1 MHGQKISFQDLYFIK
16 ALIGI
21 VYPISYSFTKFLGI
35 SHLIHYSII
44 PLLCKFITTLYIQ
57 KQIKPKLTN
66 LFYVFNCLE
75 NVLRFFTAGF
85 ERHTDSNS
93 PISTHVVFLNGE
105 IYIEEEIIDY
115 KLDFLFKTKNIF
127 LLVVSTDI
135 LL

>member
-1 MHGQKISFQDLYFIK
+1 MSLILVITKSTIAVISLF
-16 ALIGI
+16 
-21 VYPISYSFTKFLGI
+21 SF
-35 SHLIHYSII
+35 
-44 PLLCKFITTLYIQ
+44 
-57 KQIKPKLTN
+57 
-66 LFYVFNCLE
+66 FNSLE

-85 ERHTDSNS
+85 ERHADSNS